1 MCGFFWGGGWG
12 GELGSTKTE
21 SKVGKKL
28 ANSFTGTGV
37 TNKHHL
43 VVENNINRL
52 IVSSWGGGGGGEGD
66 LGLVLLLV
74 RVYSPKILKEK
85 KKRFHIVD
93 GGVTPAEI

>member
-1 MCGFFWGGGWG
+1 MVVVVFLGGGGGGG

-28 ANSFTGTGV
+28 TNSSTGTGV

-52 IVSSWGGGGGGEGD
+52 IVSSWGGEGGFRFGFTFS
-66 LGLVLLLV
+66 LCLFT
-74 RVYSPKILKEK
+74 KNLKRKE
-85 KKRFHIVD
+85 KRFHIVD